1 MNKTEADL
9 KFAITT
15 MKSIEQ
21 HLDVTRKA
29 IAHDACC
36 KDDSYF
42 HVFNGMI
49 SDLRE
54 CRERLDSIMSSS
66 HMLVIKI
73 WAIKTDN

>member
-9 KFAITT
+9 KLAIATIE
-15 MKSIEQ
+15 SVEQ
-21 HLDVTRKA
+21 HLDVTRKV

-36 KDDSYF
+36 KEEKYS

-54 CRERLDSIMSSS
+54 CRERLDSIMSSES
-66 HMLVIKI
+66 HACNKNIG
-73 WAIKTDN
+73 NQS